1 MINVLKWAV
10 LPAALVFSGASA
22 NAALI
27 TSPGAP
33 YIPFAQLEAYPA
45 TFENVAP
52 GITWTSTNA
61 STQGGSVYG
70 YTGGYNFV
78 TNGYDTENLVG
89 LNDSSDVYGVVDSM
103 TFHFAS
109 AVSSVGGYLNWV
121 PSNAPVTIAAY
132 DSSNNLLDFLTVSA
146 GGVNLVTPNS
156 FYGFTETTAD
166 ISSFTLTDGYIAVLS
181 GLNGVQITGAVP
193 EPATWAMMLL
203 GFGTIGFAMRRRQ
216 HVHVTY
222 T

>member
-1 MINVLKWAV
+1 MNILKI
-10 LPAALVFSGASA
+10 AALPVAFALLTGTA

-52 GITWTSTNA
+52 GVTWTSTNA

-70 YTGGYNFV
+70 YTGGYGFAA
-78 TNGYDTENLVG
+78 NGYDTENLVG

-103 TFHFAS
+103 TFHFATP
-109 AVSSVGGYLNWV
+109 VSSVGGYLNWV
-121 PSNAPVTIAAY
+121 PSLAPVTIAVY
-132 DSSNNLLDFLTVSA
+132 DASDNLLDSLVVSA
-146 GGVNLVTPNS
+146 GGINLVTPNS
-156 FYGFTETTAD
+156 FYGFTEATAD

-181 GLNGVQITGAVP
+181 GLNGQEITGSVP
-193 EPATWAMMLL
+193 EPATWAMMLV
-203 GFGTIGFAMRRRQ
+203 GMGAIGFAMRRRTA
-216 HVHVTY
+216 VNVSY
-222 T
+222 A